1 MASNPP
7 NNPANMMPTPL
18 PQPHQMVAP
27 PNTAIPPNT
36 TIPPPPMQPPT
47 GQPPPGFVPLT
58 PHGTLPLPPPPT
70 AHHQS
75 IPPPPDMQ
83 SLMDKTAQKTVQS
96 QNAFEFEELI
106 RRKQASNPQFAFLF
120 RGHPWN
126 HYYEW
131 KKVTLQQIQQNN
143 NNNNNNIN
151 DTSKP
156 STSDKKENNKTDPST
171 DDSNINDNNVK
182 ISIHITKLHAVQG

>member
-1 MASNPP
+1 MAS
-7 NNPANMMPTPL
+7 MP
-18 PQPHQMVAP
+18 
-27 PNTAIPPNT
+27 
-36 TIPPPPMQPPT
+36 PPT
-47 GQPPPGFVPLT
+47 GQPGFVPPLT

-70 AHHQS
+70 TGPHPS
-75 IPPPPDMQ
+75 MPPPPEMQ

-131 KKVTLQQIQQNN
+131 KKVTLLQLQNN
-143 NNNNNNIN
+143 KNNNVNKKHVSTESTDTKSNDNLNNNELI
-151 DTSKP
+151 
-156 STSDKKENNKTDPST
+156 DKA
-171 DDSNINDNNVK
+171 IHVK
-182 ISIHITKLHAVQG
+182 ISKKK